1 MLVGPHLHETID
13 FGNAFNLSA
22 SETTIGNSNVDG
34 ANINVSSKT
43 GRMISFFVSFHTDSG
58 KTLRFRVEESPTTT
72 DGDFTEVMK
81 ISDSTS
87 QIQHTTAANTQDSFI
102 ASIPFAHLKAT
113 TKYVR
118 LVAFGSGANAG
129 GAAASFAISGLY
141 SPPGSASDKFFSD
154 TVFATAGQP
163 T

>member
-22 SETTIGNSNVDG
+22 AETSIGTAKVNGES
-34 ANINVSSKT
+34 INVSSKT
-43 GRMISFFVSFHTDSG
+43 GRMISFFVSFHTISG
-58 KTLRFRVEESPTTT
+58 EELTFRVEESADNSTFTT
-72 DGDFTEVMK
+72 VKK
-81 ISDSTS
+81 ISASSTDIS
-87 QIQHTTAANTQDSFI
+87 FETAADAQDAFI
-102 ASIPFAHLKAT
+102 GSIPFSHLAST

-118 LVAFGSGANAG
+118 LTATGSAATCG
-129 GAAASFAISGLY
+129 GAAASYAISDLY